1 MRLLTALVSMFLL
14 LLLPASGFGQR
25 TTASIRGTV
34 TDSSGAVVPGATV
47 TVTGTDTGLTQNT
60 VTNTDGVYSFAEL
73 PVGTYSVEVAL
84 TGFKSAVREG
94 IGLNVADVRTIDVQL
109 EAGAMSETVTVTSPS
124 VAVQTVGGE
133 VAGLVTGE
141 QVRELPLNG
150 RNFLQL
156 TTLMP
161 GVSAGNDFN
170 TKDRGLMSGISL
182 AVSGSGLSNNMWMV
196 DGANN
201 NDVGSNRTI
210 LVFPSVDAI
219 EEFKVH
225 RNSYGAEFGGASGAQ
240 VNIVTRG
247 GTNDFHGSGYYFG
260 RNDALATTDYFLKQA
275 GQPKA
280 PLSINDFGG
289 TIGGPIVKDK
299 LHFFWSEEWNRE
311 KRGITRTSFV
321 PTAAERQGDF
331 SGPGLADCSSPSPID
346 PLTGAAFAGNRIPQ
360 DRLSPA
366 GLLIMNL
373 YPLPNVTPSS
383 GSCNNWVTAVKT
395 PINWRQENG
404 RVDSTLSKNLR
415 LMVRYTQDSWTNPAP
430 SAVENLWGDDPFPAV
445 DSHWDQ
451 PGRSLTAQLNQN
463 IGSSAVNTLTF
474 AYSAN
479 RITVTRGGLTPDLNA
494 QLNAAIPGVFP
505 DSVKEYGADRGHAII
520 DGRGSYGDTLSNMAP
535 FQNNQNLFVYKDDFS
550 LVKGTHFLKAGVVL
564 SFNQKNEDV
573 FDWGSGESPEF
584 GEALGLS
591 PDVGNTGNVLA
602 DLLLRGMVFDFT
614 ENSADRSIQQRWHD
628 QEAYVSDSWK
638 VQRNLT
644 IDYGLRWSRFS
655 APYDVGD
662 TISSFDPAVFNPAL
676 GADPCNGL
684 LLPPGSN
691 ACSQAGF
698 AGGAEGPNRQLA
710 KTNNY
715 FAPRLGAA
723 WDMAGNGKTIVRAGI
738 GEFFERESLQG
749 GLNLGFNPPFNQAQL
764 GSRTLDS
771 ASEPFPGAFASNQG
785 IPIYG
790 LDTSGKMGY
799 NWQYNVSVGRE
810 LRPNTTVEIGY
821 VGSIGRRLLR
831 PYDANQV
838 PAGSRLDYIH
848 DAALGQSDLQAGLR
862 PYGVFGDENIQILAH
877 GGSTNYNSL
886 QTQLVSRFA
895 GASQFQA
902 SYTWSRTIGDV
913 PLTGSEFGISNDT
926 QSVSENPELDRGLT
940 GTHRAHIFNASL
952 VLALPELENQS
963 GFVHHVLGGWEI
975 GTIVQA
981 MSGTP
986 LTIFTGSLPDSPGG
1000 ASGTGFQD
1008 NERPN
1013 RVSGVDCRADGGSKE
1028 QWLNP
1033 NAWTLNDFTL
1043 GTFGNSGRGV
1053 CIGPGFAQMDLAFY
1067 KNIPLG
1073 GHIKG
1078 QFRFEVFN
1086 VTNRVNFVGV
1096 DTALNPTTVT
1106 YDTGDATTATKI
1118 VGYTPSGSFGQAG
1131 GTRDPRQA
1139 QFGFKVTF

>member
-1 MRLLTALVSMFLL
+1 MRVLSAVLTGFLLLTASSAF
-14 LLLPASGFGQR
+14 AQR

-34 TDSSGAVVPGATV
+34 TDQSGAVVPGATV
-47 TVTGTDTGLTQNT
+47 TVTGADTGLTQTT
-60 VTNTDGVYSFAEL
+60 VTNTDGVYSFPEL
-73 PVGTYSVEVAL
+73 PVGTYKVEVSL
-84 TGFKSAVREG
+84 TGFKSAVQQG
-94 IGLNVADVRTIDVQL
+94 IALNVADVRTVDVPLQ
-109 EAGAMSETVTVTSPS
+109 AGAMSETVTVEAAPL
-124 VAVQTVGGE
+124 AVQTVGGE

-247 GTNDFHGSGYYFG
+247 GTNEFHGSGYYFG
-260 RNDALATTDYFLKQA
+260 RNDSLASTDYFLKQA
-275 GQPKA
+275 GQPKG
-280 PLSINDFGG
+280 PLSIHDFGG
-289 TIGGPIVKDK
+289 TFGGPIMKDK
-299 LHFFWSEEWNRE
+299 IHFFWSEEWNRE
-311 KRGITRTSFV
+311 KRGITRTAFV
-321 PTAAERQGDF
+321 PTEAERVGDF
-331 SGPGLADCSSPSPID
+331 SGPMLADCSSPLPID
-346 PLTGAAFAGNRIPQ
+346 PTTGEPFGGNRIPQ
-360 DRLSPA
+360 GQLSPA
-366 GLLIMNL
+366 GLLIMKL
-373 YPLPNVTPSS
+373 YPSPNTTPAP

-404 RVDSTLSKNLR
+404 RVDTALSKNLR
-415 LMVRYTQDSWTNPAP
+415 LMVRYTQDSWKNEGP

-445 DSHWDQ
+445 DSNWDQ

-463 IGSSAVNTLTF
+463 LGSSAVNTLTF
-474 AYSAN
+474 SYSAN
-479 RITVTRGGLTPDLNA
+479 VITVTRGGLTPDLND

-505 DSVKEYGADRGHAII
+505 DSVKEYGAGRGHAII

-535 FQNNQNLFVYKDDFS
+535 FKNNQNLFVYKDDFS
-550 LVKGTHFLKAGVVL
+550 LVKGTHFLKAGVIF

-584 GEALGLS
+584 GEAIES
-591 PDVGNTGNVLA
+591 SSTGNVLA
-602 DLLLRGMVFDFT
+602 DLLLRGTVFDFT
-614 ENSADRSIQQRWHD
+614 ENSADRSIRQRWRD

-638 VQRNLT
+638 IHKTLT
-644 IDYGLRWSRFS
+644 LDYGLRWSRFE
-655 APYDVGD
+655 APFDVGD
-662 TISSFDPAVFNPAL
+662 TISSFDPSFFNPAL

-691 ACSQAGF
+691 ACPQAGF
-698 AGGAEGPNRQLA
+698 QGGAAGPNRQLA

-715 FAPRLGAA
+715 FAPRVGVA
-723 WDMAGNGKTIVRAGI
+723 WDMAGNGKTIVRGGV

-771 ASEPFPGAFASNQG
+771 ASEPFPGAFAANQG

-790 LDTSGKMGY
+790 LDTAGKMGY
-799 NWQYNVSVGRE
+799 TWQYNVSVGRE
-810 LRPNTTVEIGY
+810 IMPNTTIEVGY
-821 VGSIGRRLLR
+821 VGSVGRRLLR
-831 PYDANQV
+831 PYDVNQV
-838 PAGSRLDYIH
+838 PLGNRLDYIH
-848 DAALGQSDLQAGLR
+848 AAALGESDLQALLR
-862 PYGVFGDENIQILAH
+862 PYGIFGDQNIQILAH

-886 QTQLVSRFA
+886 QTQLVSRFM

-913 PLTGSEFGISNDT
+913 PLSGSEFGISEDT
-926 QSVSENPELDRGLT
+926 QSARENPELDRGPT
-940 GTHRAHIFNASL
+940 QTHRAHIFNASL
-952 VLALPELENQS
+952 VLALPELENHP

-981 MSGTP
+981 MTGTP
-986 LTIFTGSLPDSPGG
+986 LTIFAGSVPGLPGG
-1000 ASGTGFQD
+1000 VSGTGFTD
-1008 NERPN
+1008 NERPT
-1013 RVSGVDCRADGGSKE
+1013 RVSGVDCRANGGSKE

-1033 NAWTLNDFTL
+1033 DAWTLNDFTL

-1067 KNIPLG
+1067 KNIPIA
-1073 GHIKG
+1073 GHVKG

-1096 DTALNPTTVT
+1096 DTALNPTEVT
-1106 YDTGDATTATKI
+1106 LDTGDPTTATKI
-1118 VGYTPSGSFGQAG
+1118 LAYTPSGSFGQAG

>member
-1 MRLLTALVSMFLL
+1 MRVQTTVLALL
-14 LLLPASGFGQR
+14 LILAAALPARAQR

-34 TDSSGAVVPGATV
+34 TDATGGVVPGADV
-47 TVTGTDTGLTQNT
+47 TVKGTDTGLTQST
-60 VTNTDGVYSFAEL
+60 VTNTDGVFSFPEL
-73 PVGTYSVEVAL
+73 PVGTYSVEV
-84 TGFKSAVREG
+84 TISGFKSSVQTG
-94 IGLNVADVRTIDVQL
+94 IALNVADQRTVNVTL
-109 EAGAMSETVTVTSPS
+109 ETGAVSETVTVTSPAM
-124 VAVQTVGGE
+124 AVQTVGGE

-225 RNSYGAEFGGASGAQ
+225 RNSYSAEFGGASGAQ
-240 VNIVTRG
+240 VNIVTRS

-260 RNDALATTDYFLKQA
+260 RNDSLASTDYFLKQA
-275 GQPKA
+275 GQPKG

-289 TIGGPIVKDK
+289 TIGGPIMKDR
-299 LHFFWSEEWNRE
+299 LHFFWSEEWNKE
-311 KRGITRTSFV
+311 KRGITRATFV
-321 PTAAERQGDF
+321 PTELERVGDF
-331 SGPGLADCSSPSPID
+331 SGPEIPDCSSPRPID
-346 PLTGAAFAGNRIPQ
+346 PLTGGAFPGNKIPA

-366 GLLIMNL
+366 GLLVMKL
-373 YPLPNVTPSS
+373 YPLPNTTPGS
-383 GSCNNWVTAVKT
+383 GSCNNWVTAVNT

-404 RVDSTLSKNLR
+404 RVDYTFTNHLR
-415 LMVRYTQDSWTNPAP
+415 MMVRYTQDSWTNPSP

-445 DSHWDQ
+445 DSNWKQ

-463 IGSSAVNTLTF
+463 IGSAAVNTLTF

-479 RITVTRGGLTPDLNA
+479 VITVTRGGLTPSLNDD
-494 QLNAAIPGVFP
+494 LNAAIPGIFP
-505 DSVKEYGADRGHAII
+505 DSVKEYGADRGHAIFN
-520 DGRGSYGDTLSNMAP
+520 GRGSYGDTLQNMAP
-535 FQNNQNLFVYKDDFS
+535 FKNNQNLYVFKDDFS
-550 LVKGTHFLKAGVVL
+550 IVKGTHFLKAGLTL

-573 FDWGSGESPEF
+573 FDQGSAESSQF
-584 GEALGLS
+584 GDA
-591 PDVGNTGNVLA
+591 VGFTGNADDTGNVLA
-602 DLLLRGMVFDFT
+602 DLLLKGMAFDFF
-614 ENSADRSIQQRWHD
+614 ENSADRSIRQRWHD

-638 VQRNLT
+638 VRPSIT
-644 IDYGLRWSRFS
+644 VDYGLRWSRFE
-655 APYDVGD
+655 APFDVGD
-662 TISSFDPAVFNPAL
+662 TISSFDPAFFSPAL
-676 GADPCNGL
+676 GSDSCNGL

-691 ACSQAGF
+691 ACADAGF
-698 AGGAEGPNRQLA
+698 AGGASGPNRQLA

-715 FAPRLGAA
+715 FAPRLGVA
-723 WDMAGNGKTIVRAGI
+723 WDMKGNGKTIVRAGV
-738 GEFFERESLQG
+738 GQFYERESLQG

-771 ASEPFPGAFASNQG
+771 SGEPFPGAFASNQG

-799 NWQYNVSVGRE
+799 NRQYNVSVGRE
-810 LRPNTTVEIGY
+810 LTPNTTLEVGY
-821 VGSIGRRLLR
+821 VGSIGRRLLS

-838 PAGSRLDYIH
+838 PLANRLDYIH
-848 DAALGQSDLQAGLR
+848 TGANSDALAALR
-862 PYGVFGDENIQILAH
+862 PYGVFGDENIQIFAH
-877 GGSTNYNSL
+877 AGSTNYNSL
-886 QTQLVSRFA
+886 QTQLISRFRP
-895 GASQFQA
+895 GSQFQA

-913 PLTGSEFGISNDT
+913 PLNGSEFGISGDT
-926 QSVSENPELDRGLT
+926 QSVRENPGLDRGLT
-940 GTHRAHIFNASL
+940 QTHRAHIFNASL
-952 VLALPELENQS
+952 VLALPDLANQPS
-963 GFVHHVLGGWEI
+963 VVHHIFGSWEL

-981 MSGTP
+981 QTGTP
-986 LTIFTGSLPDSPGG
+986 LTVFVGSVPDLSGV
-1000 ASGTGFQD
+1000 SGTGFAG

-1013 RVSGVDCRADGGSKE
+1013 RVAGIDCRASSGPKE
-1028 QWLNP
+1028 QWLNAD
-1033 NAWTLNDFTL
+1033 AWTLNDFQL
-1043 GTFGNSGRGV
+1043 GTFGNSGRGI
-1053 CIGPGFAQMDLAFY
+1053 CTGPGFAQVDLAFY

-1073 GHIKG
+1073 HHMKG
-1078 QFRFEVFN
+1078 QFRFEIFN

-1096 DTALNPTTVT
+1096 DTSLNPTSITL
-1106 YDTGDATTATKI
+1106 DTGDIATATKI
-1118 VGYTPSGSFGQAG
+1118 VAYTPSGGFGAAG

-1139 QFGFKVTF
+1139 QFGFKLTF